1 MNGFEYEI
9 REITKYGCNRQI
21 AEYALIK
28 CNIIKELK
36 DSKIKYN
43 EAKSTVKKFLEEEI
57 SLYLDNIKDGKND
70 NNVNNIIDKKKI
82 IEEEGDPYNKKF
94 EEEVDEI
101 MEENEEKIENSENLL
116 KEKENIKNHFMY
128 RYKDLV
134 ENKNIIENFG
144 DIQSDYRKKREAVF
158 EAALRLIKKIVNNEE
173 EYKKFYNEY
182 NKMQKDNN

>member
-1 MNGFEYEI
+1 
-9 REITKYGCNRQI
+9 
-21 AEYALIK
+21 
-28 CNIIKELK
+28 
-36 DSKIKYN
+36 
-43 EAKSTVKKFLEEEI
+43 
-57 SLYLDNIKDGKND
+57 
-70 NNVNNIIDKKKI
+70 
-82 IEEEGDPYNKKF
+82 
-94 EEEVDEI
+94 
-101 MEENEEKIENSENLL
+101 
-116 KEKENIKNHFMY
+116 MY